1 MEDSPPLPR
10 QGEGLGVRAAPPRV
24 ILERGRAPDFYRC
37 RGKRWLDLA
46 LTVPLLLLS
55 APLLVVIAVMVR
67 LKLGAPALFRQQR
80 AGQHGKIFTLLKFR
94 TMTNAVDAEGQPLP
108 DVERL
113 TRFGYILRSTSLDE
127 LPELINVLRGDM
139 SLVGPRPL
147 LARYVRRYTPAQMRR
162 HDVKPGLTGWAQ
174 VNGRNAL
181 SWEQRFALDRWYVK
195 RQSPRLD
202 LSILCR
208 TVWQVARRAHV
219 SHEGQVTMGEFWG
232 QERRGE
238 GGS

>member
-1 MEDSPPLPR
+1 MLNKES
-10 QGEGLGVRAAPPRV
+10 
-24 ILERGRAPDFYRC
+24 RGRRFYQD

-55 APLLVVIAVMVR
+55 APLLAGVAIMVR
-67 LKLGAPALFRQQR
+67 LKLGAPVLFRQQR
-80 AGQHGKIFTLLKFR
+80 AGQYGKTFTLLKFR
-94 TMTNAVDAEGQPLP
+94 TMTNAVDAEGRPLP

-113 TRFGYILRSTSLDE
+113 TRFGYVLRSTSLDE
-127 LPELINVLRGDM
+127 LPELVNVLMGDM

-147 LARYVRRYTPAQMRR
+147 LARYLRRYTPDQMRR

-181 SWEQRFALDRWYVK
+181 SWEQRFALDRQYVAN
-195 RQSPRLD
+195 QSLRFD
-202 LSILCR
+202 LSILCH

-219 SHEGQVTMGEFWG
+219 SHEGHVTMDEFWG
-232 QERRGE
+232 HEYRVE